1 MPENN
6 EQNPI
11 IEVAMKQTPK
21 TAVPEHLAS
30 AIAKVIVS
38 ASPATTNL
46 ASALL
51 DIREMRL
58 SPEKRE
64 ERRKTIAEE
73 TAVLVKALIEAGIDP
88 VAFDALI
95 SNEINRRL
103 KVRFGGWFLFLTFLF
118 TAASYSIVILDGIYK
133 WNISQVAITAL
144 IIETPIQFIGLLY
157 IIARNLFPRRNEEPD
172 KPAKLTRYGTL
183 TNETKNTEQEN

>member
-11 IEVAMKQTPK
+11 VEVAMKQTPK
-21 TAVPEHLAS
+21 TAAPEHLAS

-118 TAASYSIVILDGIYK
+118 TAASYSIVILDSIYK
-133 WNISQVAITAL
+133 WNISHVAITAL
-144 IIETPIQFIGLLY
+144 ILKAPFPIVVLSAAVSSAAVYNWL
-157 IIARNLFPRRNEEPD
+157 
-172 KPAKLTRYGTL
+172 
-183 TNETKNTEQEN
+183 